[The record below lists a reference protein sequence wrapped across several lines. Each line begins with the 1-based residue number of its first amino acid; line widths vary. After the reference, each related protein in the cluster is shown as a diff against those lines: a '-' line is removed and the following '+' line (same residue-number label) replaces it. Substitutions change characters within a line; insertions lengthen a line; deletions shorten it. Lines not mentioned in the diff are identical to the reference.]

1 MYVPIDNIHF
11 LIKLQG
17 PWDGSSIPTV
27 EMPFPRRQEAKLLTE
42 VNMYRERLPKCLFIV
57 WRMSDSEFGG
67 KEIIYPWSLSGS
79 LKSFPDFFG
88 EGSLLWWAVGKST
101 PGRPAGL
108 SHSRLHLEH
117 SREVQAVPA
126 WWPGPKL
133 CGKEYSSAQTFQLLL
148 KPNGTSLSPGPHPLP
163 LSVCCFAIATK
174 SPSFMFPLLASL
186 QSAPSPTPLL

>member
-1 MYVPIDNIHF
+1 MYVSIDNIHF

-17 PWDGSSIPTV
+17 PWDGSSIPIV

-57 WRMSDSEFGG
+57 WRMTDSEFGG
-67 KEIIYPWSLSGS
+67 KEIIYPSSLSGS

-126 WWPGPKL
+126 GGL
-133 CGKEYSSAQTFQLLL
+133 A
-148 KPNGTSLSPGPHPLP
+148 
-163 LSVCCFAIATK
+163 
-174 SPSFMFPLLASL
+174 PSFVARSTAQLRHSSYCSNPMAHH
-186 QSAPSPTPLL
+186 